1 MSILLTSIFFTL
13 STHKYRSWFEFPR
26 GVVYISTHMPC
37 GFVYFWVFIY
47 DVKVPMPF
55 LGICLRYSL
64 TKLLPM
70 FFDAHWTSTMSF
82 GVCVCVRTC
91 VSACVCVCVCVCG
104 GGLKNVLPHYLTG
117 LRWFQMHRLSRAM
130 EEPNHRQ
137 PTNQPEVHARTQLV
151 KTPCHQLRE
160 VPCQP
165 EVHAVT
171 NPVHMYRLPAAKH
184 LTSQR
189 SVQWPGLLNYYSVP
203 ITITSHM

>member
-1 MSILLTSIFFTL
+1 
-13 STHKYRSWFEFPR
+13 
-26 GVVYISTHMPC
+26 MPC

-70 FFDAHWTSTMSF
+70 FFGAHWTSTISF
-82 GVCVCVRTC
+82 GVCMCVCVCVR
-91 VSACVCVCVCVCG
+91 ACVHACVRACVRVRVG
-104 GGLKNVLPHYLTG
+104 LFFLKNVLPHYHRG
-117 LRWFQMHRLSRAM
+117 LRWFQMHRLSRAT

-184 LTSQR
+184 LASQR
-189 SVQWPGLLNYYSVP
+189 SVQWPGLLHYYSVP
-203 ITITSHM
+203 IIITSYM